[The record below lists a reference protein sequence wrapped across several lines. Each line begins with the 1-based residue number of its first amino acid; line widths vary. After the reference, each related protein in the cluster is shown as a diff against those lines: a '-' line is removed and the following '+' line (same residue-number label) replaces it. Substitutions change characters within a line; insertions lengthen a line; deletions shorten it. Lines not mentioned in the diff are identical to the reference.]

1 MPNSGDIKSLVIAIK
16 AISIIPKLIYY
27 NKLFSFSSTRIS
39 IARLLYFCVIELQKT
54 LQNISVENFYIAKV
68 A

>member
-1 MPNSGDIKSLVIAIK
+1 MPNSGDIKSLVIAMK

-27 NKLFSFSSTRIS
+27 NKLFCFSSTRIS

-54 LQNISVENFYIAKV
+54 LQNISVENLYIAKV

>member
-27 NKLFSFSSTRIS
+27 NKLFRFSSTRIS
-39 IARLLYFCVIELQKT
+39 IARLLYFCVIELQET
-54 LQNISVENFYIAKV
+54 LQNISVENLYIAKV